1 VSAPVR
7 AARRHAD
14 FDVVRDYQRLRGPLL
29 GLLRRDGWTITDD
42 EWDAAWNAVC
52 TNVWK
57 AQKRR
62 DIDFRGEPLNY
73 LLASAKNELRRERR
87 RLRLETVSL
96 DAADAPEPPAPG
108 PELDDELDLRDKL
121 RIAQTI
127 ARNRLRP
134 HELRAWGLRV
144 VCGLTYEEGAA
155 RLGIAPKRFEKQLL
169 AAHAKIADEIRAV
182 AAGTW
187 CDSTKGVSLL
197 RAYEEG
203 VLDPEGSA
211 LRELR
216 EHARTCSACRRAMKA
231 VEGIVPLMLPPA
243 PVLLAATGSADGR
256 ALHRW
261 PALWDA
267 TAAPRRA
274 ATELWRAISEVSPGA
289 GVVPSAGADGAGA
302 SAGGLTPDIFERAM
316 DAARGLVGRGTL
328 HAAEIAPNGGTNA
341 GELIGSAG
349 AGGGVAVGG
358 GVAAKLLV
366 AGTAA
371 VCTIGGPQVCADLLA
386 TQAPGRHLPSVVLHK
401 RHHHESR
408 RAARLAPPLPAAHP
422 AAKPAPGTG
431 RLARPGAKTLAA
443 AARQRAGSSPA
454 SSAGAATK
462 PMDSSNSTA
471 PDPTFNQAAS
481 SSASGP
487 SSPTGGGAS
496 GGGASGRGGASVG
509 DSTFESLP

>member
-243 PVLLAATGSADGR
+243 PVLLAVSTGGAEG
-256 ALHRW
+256 
-261 PALWDA
+261 
-267 TAAPRRA
+267 TG
-274 ATELWRAISEVSPGA
+274 PGA
-289 GVVPSAGADGAGA
+289 GGRLVEHVDEIVAWVQAGEPHPIQHTPSV
-302 SAGGLTPDIFERAM
+302 IERAL
-316 DAARGLVGRGTL
+316 DFARIAASQQSIRVSETAPATSN
-328 HAAEIAPNGGTNA
+328 AAE
-341 GELIGSAG
+341 LVGSAG
-349 AGGGVAVGG
+349 AGGAALGVGLAVKVLVAGSVALCAVGG
-358 GVAAKLLV
+358 QQLCAELVSPSPAPLRSTPQTVALRPKFPHSAAKAPIAPSV
-366 AGTAA
+366 KAAQVQPRAGATAA
-371 VCTIGGPQVCADLLA
+371 QHIA
-386 TQAPGRHLPSVVLHK
+386 TGVQMAAIHRA
-401 RHHHESR
+401 ER
-408 RAARLAPPLPAAHP
+408 RASSRS
-422 AAKPAPGTG
+422 
-431 RLARPGAKTLAA
+431 
-443 AARQRAGSSPA
+443 SSPSSQA
-454 SSAGAATK
+454 SSPSTTSAT
-462 PMDSSNSTA
+462 
-471 PDPTFNQAAS
+471 AS
-481 SSASGP
+481 SSAPSDPTFSPTAQTTSP
-487 SSPTGGGAS
+487 SSGSGTGTAGGGGNNGGSSSSSTAS
-496 GGGASGRGGASVG
+496 S
-509 DSTFESLP
+509 DSTFQALP